1 LPLDLEKTV
10 PISET
15 ELFVGIE
22 AKNGFPL
29 DPAQRQA
36 IQYGAGP
43 LLIAAGPGT
52 GKTEVLVARCLK
64 FMCCDS
70 VPPGSIMLTTFTE
83 KAAKNLQDRLS
94 EAFLFLAGMYPQ
106 LATIDPSDLR
116 IGTLHGLCNDILQE
130 YRYTAYQ
137 NLRLL
142 DEVTSALLL
151 HKSVIDNGQAVQ
163 PMLFAQFSYLFGN
176 KPQNFLSKWDWAL
189 ALQQIFNR
197 LIEDQVNVN
206 LLQQAGGPW
215 AALLQ
220 ADGIYEQALANT
232 SACDFSRLLRYFRDF
247 LDTPQG
253 NLFLSGDGASMRLPL
268 THLLVDEY
276 QDTNPIQESIYLR
289 LADAQPHNMTVV
301 GDDDQ
306 ALYRFRGGTVECMVG
321 FPSACQSRWGVN
333 LTILYLS
340 NNHRSD
346 SDIVQRCNTYIAS
359 FPQMAAPNVRI
370 PGKPPLTSALG
381 RTGAHPAVG
390 IIRNGTVGACAT
402 AMATLISDLRTNG
415 IIGDYSQCVL
425 LLRSTR
431 NSPNFAGPY
440 VTALQARNIPIYN
453 PRSKD
458 YLEQAEVAQCLG
470 AFIRII
476 DPQLAEIGN
485 VMSPSIQQLVQ
496 GWVGEYDSITAANLP
511 LRGYVNQAAQ
521 AIAAMG
527 TNDRITPATPT
538 ILYRILSHQPFV
550 TYQANPEMDLRLSK
564 LTRLFESFC
573 SQYGRELRT
582 DSVTAGR
589 LPGWW
594 YGNFYYGLCGFLE
607 KKGLD
612 DDEDEEVVC
621 PSGYFPIM
629 TVHQAKGLEFDF
641 VFVGNLGGSVS
652 SSNAHRLEE
661 DLRPYRFN
669 PPAIVHPIA
678 ASQWHDDIRQ
688 HFVAFSRAKFALAL
702 VATDSQ
708 LRKTGAQTASFGNQ
722 GGGWVRQNTPRL

>member
-1 LPLDLEKTV
+1 MITQA
-10 PISET
+10 
-15 ELFVGIE
+15 ELIAGIE
-22 AKNGFPL
+22 AKNAFPL
-29 DPAQRQA
+29 DASQRQA
-36 IQYGAGP
+36 IQYGVGP

-70 VPPGSIMLTTFTE
+70 VAPASIVLTTFTE
-83 KAAKNLQDRLS
+83 KASKNLQDRLS
-94 EAFLFLAGMYPQ
+94 EAFLFLAAMYQQQ
-106 LATIDPSDLR
+106 LAGIDPSELR

-151 HKSVIDNGQAVQ
+151 HRSVVGSVQ
-163 PMLFAQFSYLFGN
+163 PLRATLFAQFSYLFGN
-176 KPQNFLSKWDWAL
+176 KPQNYLSKWDWAL
-189 ALQQIFNR
+189 ALQQTFNR
-197 LIEDQVNVN
+197 LIEDRIDVN

-215 AALLQ
+215 AAVLQ
-220 ADGIYEQALANT
+220 ADGVYEQALANT
-232 SACDFSRLLRYFRDF
+232 SACDFSRLLKYFREF

-253 NLFLSGDGASMRLPL
+253 NLFLVGDPASMRPPL
-268 THLLVDEY
+268 THILVDEY

-289 LADAQPHNMTVV
+289 LADPAAHNITVV

-321 FPSACQSRWGVN
+321 FSAACQNRWTVN
-333 LTILYLS
+333 PGILYLS

-346 SDIVQRCNTYIAS
+346 SDIVQRCNVYIQS

-370 PGKPPLTSALG
+370 PNKPPLSSALG
-381 RTGAHPAVG
+381 RRGNYPAVG
-390 IIRNGTVGACAT
+390 VIRNGTVGACAT
-402 AMATLISDLRTNG
+402 AMANLVSDLRTNG
-415 IIGDYSQCVL
+415 IIQDYSQCVL
-425 LLRSTR
+425 LLRSTK
-431 NSPNFAGPY
+431 NSPNFAAPY
-440 VTALQARNIPIYN
+440 VTALQARSVPIYN

-476 DPQLAEIGN
+476 DPQLAQIGA
-485 VMSPSIQQLVQ
+485 VQSPSIRTLVQ
-496 GWVGEYDSITAANLP
+496 NWVNEYDSIGAANP
-511 LRGYVNQAAQ
+511 TLRDYVVAGAQ
-521 AIAAMG
+521 AI
-527 TNDRITPATPT
+527 TNLGANQRITPATPT

-550 TYQANPEMDLRLSK
+550 AYQANPEMDLRLSK

-573 SQYGRELRT
+573 SQYGRELST
-582 DSVTAGR
+582 DQVLPGR

-594 YGNFYYGLCGFLE
+594 YGYFYYGLCGYLE
-607 KKGLD
+607 HKGLD
-612 DDEDEEVVC
+612 DDEDDEVVC

-641 VFVGNLGGSVS
+641 VFVGNLGGTVS
-652 SSNAHRLEE
+652 PSNAHQLEE

-669 PPAIVHPIA
+669 QPAVVHPIA
-678 ASQWHDDIRQ
+678 ASQWHDEVRQ
-688 HFVAFSRAKFALAL
+688 HYVAFSRAKYAL
-702 VATDSQ
+702 VLITTDNQ

-722 GGGWVRQNTPRL
+722 GGGWVRQNTQRL

>member
-1 LPLDLEKTV
+1 M
-10 PISET
+10 PITET
-15 ELFVGIE
+15 ELIAGIE

-29 DPAQRQA
+29 DPSQRQA
-36 IQYGAGP
+36 IQHGTGP

-52 GKTEVLVARCLK
+52 GKTEALVARCLK
-64 FMCCDS
+64 FICCDS

-94 EAFLFLAGMYPQ
+94 EAFLFLAATYPD
-106 LATIDPSDLR
+106 LTAIDPSDLR
-116 IGTLHGLCNDILQE
+116 IGTLHGLCNDILQQ

-142 DEVTSALLL
+142 DEVTSALLI
-151 HKSVIDNGQAVQ
+151 HKSVVGNTQPLQAA
-163 PMLFAQFSYLFGN
+163 LYSQFGYLFGN
-176 KPQNFLSKWDWAL
+176 KPQNALSKWDWAL
-189 ALQQIFNR
+189 ALQQIFDR
-197 LIEDQVNVN
+197 LIEDQVDLNA
-206 LLQQAGGPW
+206 LQQGGGPW

-247 LDTPQG
+247 LNTAQG
-253 NLFLSGDGASMRLPL
+253 NLLLSGDAAGVRPPL

-289 LADAQPHNMTVV
+289 LADTAPHNITVV

-306 ALYRFRGGTVECMVG
+306 ALYRFRGGTVECMVS
-321 FPSACQSRWGVN
+321 FPSACQTRWGVN
-333 LTILYLS
+333 PTIVYLS

-346 SDIVQRCNTYIAS
+346 NQIVQWCNTYIGS

-370 PGKPPLTSALG
+370 PGKPPLSSALG
-381 RTGAHPAVG
+381 RTGNHPAVG
-390 IIRNGTVGACAT
+390 IIRNGRVPDCAT
-402 AMATLISDLRTNG
+402 AMAGLVSDLRSNG
-415 IIGDYSQCVL
+415 IIQDYSQCVL

-440 VTALQARNIPIYN
+440 ITALQGRNIPVYN

-458 YLEQAEVAQCLG
+458 YLEQPEVAQCLG

-476 DPQLAEIGN
+476 DPQLARLGT
-485 VMSPSIQQLVQ
+485 VMSASIRQLVQ
-496 GWVGEYDSITAANLP
+496 GWVGEYDAIAAANPQLAN
-511 LRGYVNQAAQ
+511 YVAQGAQ
-521 AIAAMG
+521 AITNMG
-527 TNDRITPATPT
+527 AGQRITPATPT
-538 ILYRILSHQPFV
+538 IVYRILSHSPFV
-550 TYQANPEMDLRLSK
+550 AYQANPDMDLRLSK

-573 SQYGRELRT
+573 SQYGRQLWT
-582 DSVTAGR
+582 DNANAGQ

-594 YGNFYYGLCGFLE
+594 YGSFYYGLCGYLE
-607 KKGLD
+607 KKRLD
-612 DDEDEEVVC
+612 DDEEEEVVC
-621 PSGYFPIM
+621 PQGYFPIM

-652 SSNAHRLEE
+652 SSVAHQLEE
-661 DLRPYRFN
+661 DLRPFRFN
-669 PPAIVHPIA
+669 PPTVVHPIT

-688 HFVAFSRAKFALAL
+688 HFVAFSRARFALAL
-702 VATDSQ
+702 LATDSQ
-708 LRKTGAQTASFGNQ
+708 LRKSGTETASFGYQ

>member
-1 LPLDLEKTV
+1 M
-10 PISET
+10 IT
-15 ELFVGIE
+15 EIELIAGIE

-29 DPAQRQA
+29 DVAQKQA

-64 FMCCDS
+64 FICCDN
-70 VPPGSIMLTTFTE
+70 VAPGRIMLTTFTE

-94 EAFLFLAGMYPQ
+94 EAFLFLSGMYQQQ
-106 LATIDPSDLR
+106 LAGIDPSDLR

-130 YRYTAYQ
+130 YRYTAYE

-151 HKSVIDNGQAVQ
+151 HKSVVSGTEPLRDT
-163 PMLFAQFSYLFGN
+163 LFAQFNYLFDN
-176 KPQNFLSKWDWAL
+176 KPQYALSRWDWAL
-189 ALQQIFNR
+189 SLQQIFNR
-197 LIEDQVNVN
+197 LIEDRVDLS

-215 AALLQ
+215 AAVLQ
-220 ADGIYEQALANT
+220 AAGIYEQALANT
-232 SACDFSRLLRYFRDF
+232 SACDFSRLLRYFREF
-247 LDTPQG
+247 LDTAQG
-253 NLFLSGDGASMRLPL
+253 NLFLAGDGAGVRPPL
-268 THLLVDEY
+268 THVLVDEY

-289 LADAQPHNMTVV
+289 LTDTVPHNLTVV

-321 FPSACQSRWGVN
+321 FPSACQTRWGVN
-333 LTILYLS
+333 PTIIYLS
-340 NNHRSD
+340 ANHRSD
-346 SDIVQRCNTYIAS
+346 GDIVQRCNTYIGS

-370 PGKPPLTSALG
+370 PGKPPLYSALG
-381 RTGAHPAVG
+381 RRGTYPAVG
-390 IIRNGTVGACAT
+390 IIRNTRVSGCAT
-402 AMATLISDLRTNG
+402 GMATLVTDLRTNG
-415 IIGDYSQCVL
+415 IIQDYSQCVL
-425 LLRSTR
+425 LLRSTK

-440 VTALQARNIPIYN
+440 MTALQARNIPVYN

-476 DPQLAEIGN
+476 DPQLSQIAA
-485 VMSPSIQQLVQ
+485 VLSPSIRQLVQ
-496 GWVGEYDSITAANLP
+496 SWVAQYDSIAPANPQLAS
-511 LRGYVNQAAQ
+511 YVSQGGQ
-521 AIAAMG
+521 AIANTS
-527 TNDRITPATPT
+527 TNQRITPATPT

-550 TYQANPEMDLRLSK
+550 GYQSNPEMDLRLSK

-573 SQYGRELRT
+573 SQYGRELWT
-582 DSVTAGR
+582 DGATPGQ

-594 YGNFYYGLCGFLE
+594 YGNFYYGLCGYLE

-641 VFVGNLGGSVS
+641 VFVGNLGGGLWS
-652 SSNAHRLEE
+652 SSAHRLEQ
-661 DLRPYRFN
+661 DLRPFRFN
-669 PPAIVHPIA
+669 PPTVFHPIA

-688 HFVAFSRAKFALAL
+688 HFVAFSRAKYALIL
-702 VATDSQ
+702 LATDGQ

-722 GGGWVRQNTPRL
+722 GGGWVRQNTQRL

>member
-1 LPLDLEKTV
+1 M
-10 PISET
+10 PIT
-15 ELFVGIE
+15 NQELIAGIE

-29 DPAQRQA
+29 DSTQRQA
-36 IQYGAGP
+36 ITFGTGP

-70 VPPGSIMLTTFTE
+70 VKPGSILLTTFTE

-106 LATIDPSDLR
+106 LSSIDPSDLR

-151 HKSVIDNGQAVQ
+151 HKSVVGNIQ
-163 PMLFAQFSYLFGN
+163 PQQPALFSQFNYLFNN
-176 KPQNFLSKWDWAL
+176 KPQNALGKWDWAL
-189 ALQQIFNR
+189 ALQQVFNR
-197 LIEDQVNVN
+197 LIEDQINVN
-206 LLQQAGGPW
+206 LLQQAGGQW

-220 ADGIYEQALANT
+220 ADAVYEQALANT
-232 SACDFSRLLRYFRDF
+232 CSCDFSRLLRYFRDF
-247 LDTPQG
+247 LDTAQG
-253 NLFLSGDGASMRLPL
+253 NLFLSGDGSGVRLPL
-268 THLLVDEY
+268 THVLVDEY

-289 LADAQPHNMTVV
+289 LSDTPPHNITVV

-321 FPSACQSRWGVN
+321 FSAGCQARWGITPQV
-333 LTILYLS
+333 IYLS
-340 NNHRSD
+340 DNHRSD
-346 SDIVQRCNTYIAS
+346 SDIVQWCNTYITS
-359 FPQMAAPNVRI
+359 FPQMGAPNVRI
-370 PGKPPLTSALG
+370 PGKPPLNAALG

-402 AMATLISDLRTNG
+402 GMATLVNDLRANG
-415 IIGDYSQCVL
+415 MIQDYSQCVL
-425 LLRSTR
+425 LLRSTK

-458 YLEQAEVAQCLG
+458 YLDQPEVAQCLG

-476 DPQLAEIGN
+476 DPLRLQIGA
-485 VMSPSIQQLVQ
+485 VRSPSIQQLVQ
-496 GWVGEYDSITAANLP
+496 GWIAAYDAIVPANPQLAA
-511 LRGYVNQAAQ
+511 YVTQGAQ
-521 AIAAMG
+521 AIASMG
-527 TNDRITPATPT
+527 TSQRITPATPT
-538 ILYRILSHQPFV
+538 ILYRILAHQPFMG
-550 TYQANPEMDLRLSK
+550 YQASPDMDLRLSK
-564 LTRLFESFC
+564 LTRLFEAFS
-573 SQYGRELRT
+573 SQYGRQLWT
-582 DSVTAGR
+582 DDTNAGR

-594 YGNFYYGLCGFLE
+594 YGSFYYGLCGYLE
-607 KKGLD
+607 KRGLD
-612 DDEDEEVVC
+612 DDEEEEVVC
-621 PSGYFPIM
+621 PAGYFPIM

-641 VFVGNLGGSVS
+641 VFVGNLGGGLW
-652 SSNAHRLEE
+652 SSNAHQLEQ
-661 DLRPYRFN
+661 DLRPFRFS
-669 PPAIVHPIA
+669 PPTVVHPIPA
-678 ASQWHDDIRQ
+678 AQWHDDIRQ
-688 HFVAFSRAKFALAL
+688 HFVAYSRAKFALVLIAS
-702 VATDSQ
+702 DGQ
-708 LRKTGAQTASFGNQ
+708 LRKNGTQTASFGNQ

>member
-1 LPLDLEKTV
+1 M
-10 PISET
+10 PITET
-15 ELFVGIE
+15 ELVIGIE

-64 FMCCDS
+64 FMCCDNI
-70 VPPGSIMLTTFTE
+70 PPGSIMLTTFTE

-94 EAFLFLAGMYPQ
+94 EAFLFLAETYPQ
-106 LATIDPSDLR
+106 LASIDPSDLR
-116 IGTLHGLCNDILQE
+116 IGTLHGLCNDILQQ

-151 HKSVIDNGQAVQ
+151 HKSVANNIQALRDA
-163 PMLFAQFSYLFGN
+163 LFAQFNYLFRN
-176 KPQNFLSKWDWAL
+176 KPLNVLGRWDWAL

-197 LIEDQVNVN
+197 IIEDQVNVN
-206 LLQQAGGPW
+206 ALQQAGSPW
-215 AALLQ
+215 TALVQ

-232 SACDFSRLLRYFRDF
+232 SSCDFSRLLRYFRDF
-247 LDTPQG
+247 LDTAQG
-253 NLFLSGDGASMRLPL
+253 NLFLAGDGSGVRLPL
-268 THLLVDEY
+268 THVLVDEY
-276 QDTNPIQESIYLR
+276 QDTNPIQEAIYLR
-289 LADAQPHNMTVV
+289 LADALPHNITVV

-321 FPSACQSRWGVN
+321 FPSACQTRWGANPMLV
-333 LTILYLS
+333 YLS

-381 RTGAHPAVG
+381 RTGVHPAVG
-390 IIRNGTVGACAT
+390 TIRNGTVAACAIG
-402 AMATLISDLRTNG
+402 MASLISDLRSNG
-415 IIGDYSQCVL
+415 VIQDYSQCVL
-425 LLRSTR
+425 LLRSTK
-431 NSPNFAGPY
+431 NTPNFAGPY
-440 VTALQARNIPIYN
+440 VTALQARNIPVYN
-453 PRSKD
+453 PRSRD

-476 DPQLAEIGN
+476 DPQLLQIGG
-485 VMSPSIQQLVQ
+485 VMSPSIRQLVQ
-496 GWVGEYDSITAANLP
+496 SWVTEYDSIASANTPLAA
-511 LRGYVNQAAQ
+511 YVTQAAQ
-521 AIAAMG
+521 VIANKG
-527 TNDRITPATPT
+527 TAERITPATPT
-538 ILYRILSHQPFV
+538 IIYRILSHQPFV
-550 TYQANPEMDLRLSK
+550 GYQANPEMDLRLSK

-573 SQYGRELRT
+573 SQYGRELWT
-582 DSVTAGR
+582 DNTNAGR
-589 LPGWW
+589 LSIFW
-594 YGNFYYGLCGFLE
+594 YSNFYYGLCGYLE

-641 VFVGNLGGSVS
+641 VFVGNLGVSVS
-652 SSNAHRLEE
+652 SSNAHQLEE
-661 DLRPYRFN
+661 DLRPFRFN
-669 PPAIVHPIA
+669 PPAVVHPIA
-678 ASQWHDDIRQ
+678 ASRWHDDIRQ
-688 HFVAFSRAKFALAL
+688 HFVAFSRARFALIL
-702 VATDSQ
+702 IATDGQ

>member
-1 LPLDLEKTV
+1 MITQA
-10 PISET
+10 
-15 ELFVGIE
+15 ELIAGIE

-29 DPAQRQA
+29 DDSQIQA
-36 IQYGAGP
+36 IQYGVGP

-52 GKTEVLVARCLK
+52 GKTEVLVARSLK
-64 FMCCDS
+64 LMCCDN
-70 VPPGSIMLTTFTE
+70 VPPGSVMLTTFTE

-94 EAFLFLAGMYPQ
+94 EAFLYLAGMYAQQ
-106 LATIDPSDLR
+106 LSGIDPSDLR
-116 IGTLHGLCNDILQE
+116 IGTLHGLCNDVLQD

-142 DEVTSALLL
+142 DEVSSALLL
-151 HKSVIDNGQAVQ
+151 HKSVVANVQ
-163 PMLFAQFSYLFGN
+163 PLQATLFAQFGYLFGN
-176 KPQNFLSKWDWAL
+176 KPQNFINKWDWAL

-197 LIEDQVNVN
+197 LIEDRVNLN
-206 LLQQAGGPW
+206 LLQQAGGAW
-215 AALLQ
+215 SALLQ

-232 SACDFSRLLRYFRDF
+232 SACDFSRLLRYFREF
-247 LDTPQG
+247 LDTAQG
-253 NLFLSGDGASMRLPL
+253 NLFLAGDAASVRLRL
-268 THLLVDEY
+268 THVLVDEY

-289 LADAQPHNMTVV
+289 LADAAPHNITVV

-321 FPSACQSRWGVN
+321 FSSACQSRWGVN
-333 LTILYLS
+333 PAVLYLS

-381 RTGAHPAVG
+381 RTGNHPAVG
-390 IIRNGTVGACAT
+390 IIRNTTVGACAA
-402 AMATLISDLRTNG
+402 AMAGLVSDLRANG
-415 IIGDYSQCVL
+415 IIQDYSQCVL
-425 LLRSTR
+425 LLRSAR
-431 NSPNFAGPY
+431 NSPKFAGPY
-440 VTALQARNIPIYN
+440 VTALQARGIPIYN

-458 YLEQAEVAQCLG
+458 FLEQAEVAQCLG

-476 DPQLAEIGN
+476 DPQLTQIGS

-496 GWVGEYDSITAANLP
+496 AWVGEYDAIAATNLP
-511 LRGYVNQAAQ
+511 LRNYVNQGAQ
-521 AIAAMG
+521 TIAAAPA
-527 TNDRITPATPT
+527 NQRITPATPT
-538 ILYRILSHQPFV
+538 IIYRILSQQPFV

-582 DSVTAGR
+582 DNTNPGR

-594 YGNFYYGLCGFLE
+594 YGNFYYGLCGYLE

-612 DDEDEEVVC
+612 DDEDEEVVVC

-652 SSNAHRLEE
+652 ASNAHQLEE
-661 DLRPYRFN
+661 DMRPYRFN
-669 PPAIVHPIA
+669 PPAVLHPIA

-688 HFVAFSRAKFALAL
+688 HFVAFSRAKFALVL
-702 VATDSQ
+702 VATDGQ
-708 LRKTGAQTASFGNQ
+708 LRKTGAETASFGNQ
-722 GGGWVRQNTPRL
+722 GGGWVRQNTQRL

>member
-1 LPLDLEKTV
+1 M
-10 PISET
+10 PITET
-15 ELFVGIE
+15 QLIAGIE

-29 DPAQRQA
+29 DLAQNQA
-36 IQYGAGP
+36 IRFGAGP

-64 FMCCDS
+64 FMCCDG
-70 VPPGSIMLTTFTE
+70 VAPGSIMLTTFTE
-83 KAAKNLQDRLS
+83 KAAKSLQDRLT
-94 EAFLFLAGMYPQ
+94 EAFLFLAAMYPQ
-106 LATIDPSDLR
+106 LTGIDPSDLR
-116 IGTLHGLCNDILQE
+116 IGTLHGLCNDILQD

-151 HKSVIDNGQAVQ
+151 HKSVVGSTEPLHPA
-163 PMLFAQFSYLFGN
+163 LFTQFDYLFGN
-176 KPQNFLSKWDWAL
+176 KPQNSLSKWDWAL
-189 ALQQIFNR
+189 ALQQVFNR
-197 LIEDQVNVN
+197 LIEDRINVS

-232 SACDFSRLLRYFRDF
+232 SACDFSRLLRYFREF
-247 LDTPQG
+247 LDTAQG
-253 NLFLSGDGASMRLPL
+253 NLFLSGEGTSVRLPL

-276 QDTNPIQESIYLR
+276 QDTNPIQESIYFR
-289 LADAQPHNMTVV
+289 LANAPPHNITVV

-321 FPSACQSRWGVN
+321 FPAACQTSWGVN
-333 LTILYLS
+333 PSIVYLS

-346 SDIVQRCNTYIAS
+346 GDIVQWCNTYIAS
-359 FPQMAAPNVRI
+359 FPQMAAPDVRI
-370 PGKPPLTSALG
+370 PGKPPLTSALQ
-381 RTGAHPAVG
+381 RRGAHPAVG
-390 IIRNGTVGACAT
+390 IIRNTKVSDCA
-402 AMATLISDLRTNG
+402 AGMASLISDLRTNG
-415 IIGDYSQCVL
+415 IIQDYSQCVL

-440 VTALQARNIPIYN
+440 VTALQARGIPVYN

-476 DPQLAEIGN
+476 DPQLSQIGR
-485 VMSPSIQQLVQ
+485 VLSPSVRQLVQ
-496 GWVGEYDSITAANLP
+496 NWVTEYDTIASANLQ
-511 LRGYVNQAAQ
+511 LRNYVSRGAQSIATTGANQ
-521 AIAAMG
+521 
-527 TNDRITPATPT
+527 RVTPAMPT
-538 ILYRILSHQPFV
+538 ILYRILSHEPFV
-550 TYQANPEMDLRLSK
+550 GYQANPEMDLRLSK

-582 DSVTAGR
+582 DDTNAGQ

-594 YGNFYYGLCGFLE
+594 YGNFYYGLCGYLE
-607 KKGLD
+607 KRGLD
-612 DDEDEEVVC
+612 DDEVEEVVC

-652 SSNAHRLEE
+652 SNNAHRLEE
-661 DLRPYRFN
+661 DLRPFRFN
-669 PPAIVHPIA
+669 PPAVVHPIA
-678 ASQWHDDIRQ
+678 DSQWHDDIRQ
-688 HFVAFSRAKFALAL
+688 HFVAYSRAKFALVL
-702 VATDSQ
+702 MATDGQ
-708 LRKTGAQTASFGNQ
+708 LRKTGAQTASFGYQ
-722 GGGWVRQNTPRL
+722 GGGWVRQNIPRL

>member
-1 LPLDLEKTV
+1 M
-10 PISET
+10 PIT
-15 ELFVGIE
+15 EMELVAGVE

-29 DPAQRQA
+29 DPAQSQA

-52 GKTEVLVARCLK
+52 GKTEVLVARCMK

-94 EAFLFLAGMYPQ
+94 GAFLFLTGMYPQ
-106 LATIDPSDLR
+106 LGAIDPSALR

-142 DEVTSALLL
+142 DEVTSSLLL
-151 HKSVIDNGQAVQ
+151 HKSVVAATQPLQPVLFGQ
-163 PMLFAQFSYLFGN
+163 FGYLFGN
-176 KPQNFLSKWDWAL
+176 KPQNALSKWDWAL
-189 ALQQIFNR
+189 ALQQLFNR
-197 LIEDQVNVN
+197 LIEDQIDVNT
-206 LLQQAGGPW
+206 LQQAGGAW

-232 SACDFSRLLRYFRDF
+232 AACDFSRLLRYFRNF
-247 LDTPQG
+247 LDTAQG
-253 NLFLSGDGASMRLPL
+253 NLFLNGDGSGVRLPL
-268 THLLVDEY
+268 THVLVDEY

-289 LADAQPHNMTVV
+289 LTDTPPHNITVV

-321 FPSACQSRWGVN
+321 FPSACQVRWGVSPAI
-333 LTILYLS
+333 TYLS
-340 NNHRSD
+340 DNHRSD
-346 SDIVQRCNTYIAS
+346 SDIVQWCNTYIAS

-370 PGKPPLTSALG
+370 PGKPPLNSAVG

-390 IIRNGTVGACAT
+390 LIRTGTVGACAIG
-402 AMATLISDLRTNG
+402 MATLISDLRSNG
-415 IIGDYSQCVL
+415 IIQDYSQCVL
-425 LLRSTR
+425 LLRSTK

-440 VTALQARNIPIYN
+440 VTALQGRNIPVYN

-458 YLEQAEVAQCLG
+458 FLEQAEVAQCLG

-476 DPQLAEIGN
+476 DPQLSQIGN
-485 VMSPSIQQLVQ
+485 LMSPSIQQLVQ
-496 GWVGEYDSITAANLP
+496 GWVGEYDSIAQATPQLA
-511 LRGYVNQAAQ
+511 GYVTQARQ
-521 AIAAMG
+521 AIG
-527 TNDRITPATPT
+527 TKGTAERITPATPT

-550 TYQANPEMDLRLSK
+550 GYQANPEMDLRLSK

-573 SQYGRELRT
+573 SQYGRQLWT
-582 DSVTAGR
+582 DNTNAGQ

-594 YGNFYYGLCGFLE
+594 YGNFYYGLCGYLE

-612 DDEDEEVVC
+612 DDEDDEVVC
-621 PSGYFPIM
+621 PTGYFPIM

-641 VFVGNLGGSVS
+641 VFVGNLGGGLW
-652 SSNAHRLEE
+652 SSNAHQLEQ
-661 DLRPYRFN
+661 DLRPFRFN
-669 PPAIVHPIA
+669 PPVVTHPIA
-678 ASQWHDDIRQ
+678 AAQWHDDIRQ
-688 HFVAFSRAKFALAL
+688 HFVAFSRAKFALIL
-702 VATDSQ
+702 MATDGQ

-722 GGGWVRQNTPRL
+722 GGSWVRQNTPRL